1 MPKIINLDTNELL
14 DMVERQYS
22 TQEMAELTGVSIP
35 TLKKRLDDLSEKQG
49 LLLRA
54 RDLRNLRL
62 TELQMMI
69 LEGITAEK
77 IQNADLRDLA
87 TAFKVF
93 SDRENLDLGK
103 PTEVKGLVGYLVHLE
118 KETLA
123 SRANVAARVMDALES
138 KAAEESVE
146 VEDVLKDDLEYLPK
160 L

>member
-14 DMVERQYS
+14 DMVEKQYS

-69 LEGITAEK
+69 LEDSCAFCF
-77 IQNADLRDLA
+77 NAF
-87 TAFKVF
+87 AFVDF
-93 SDRENLDLGK
+93 
-103 PTEVKGLVGYLVHLE
+103 Y
-118 KETLA
+118 
-123 SRANVAARVMDALES
+123 
-138 KAAEESVE
+138 
-146 VEDVLKDDLEYLPK
+146 
-160 L
+160 